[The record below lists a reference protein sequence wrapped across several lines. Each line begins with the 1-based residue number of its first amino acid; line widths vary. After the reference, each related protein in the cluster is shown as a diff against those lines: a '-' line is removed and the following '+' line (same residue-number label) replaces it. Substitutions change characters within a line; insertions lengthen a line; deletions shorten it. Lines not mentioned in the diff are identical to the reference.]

1 MTIANLSD
9 VLQKAKNENYAVAGL
24 VVLGWEDARCYA
36 ETAEELNLPVILQAG
51 PGCRANTPV
60 PILGKM
66 FRYLADQ
73 SNSPVVC
80 HLDHGYSKEECV
92 EGIDSGFTS
101 VMFDGS
107 KLSLNENIEKTH
119 EITELAHSYKVSVEG
134 EIGFVGYNEG
144 AESLST
150 NPNEANKFAELS
162 GCDAMA
168 ISAGNVH
175 LQTNKSSSIDM
186 DVIKNIQDLTDIP
199 LVLHGSSGIDY
210 ALRRKIAFNTNVCKF
225 NIGTELRKTFG
236 DTLRQEISNNPTMY
250 DRIQLIKSTLPKLKE
265 STKKVIENI
274 SLKTN
279 D

>member
-1 MTIANLSD
+1 MTVATLSE
-9 VLQKAKNENYAVAGL
+9 VLQKAKKDKYAVAGL

-36 ETAEELNLPVILQAG
+36 EVAEDLNLPVILQAG

-73 SNSPVVC
+73 SSCPVVC
-80 HLDHGYSKEECV
+80 HLDHGYTKEECM

-101 VMFDGS
+101 IMFDGS
-107 KLSLNENIEKTH
+107 KLSLNENVEKTH
-119 EITELAHSYKVSVEG
+119 EIAELAHKSNISVEG
-134 EIGFVGYNEG
+134 EIGFVGYSEG
-144 AESLST
+144 AESQNT
-150 NPNEANKFAELS
+150 DPTQAKQFAELS

-168 ISAGNVH
+168 VSAGNVH
-175 LQTNKSSSIDM
+175 LQTNSSSSIDLE
-186 DVIKNIQDLTDIP
+186 VIEQIEKLTDVP

-210 ALRRKIAFNTNVCKF
+210 SLRRSIANNTNVCKF

-236 DTLRQEISNNPTMY
+236 DTLREEITNNPSIY

-265 STKKVIENI
+265 TTKKVLENI
-274 SLKTN
+274 SQFSH
-279 D
+279 

>member
-1 MTIANLSD
+1 MTVATLSE
-9 VLQKAKNENYAVAGL
+9 VLQKAKKDNYAVAGL
-24 VVLGWEDARCYA
+24 VVLGWEDAQCYA
-36 ETAEELNLPVILQAG
+36 EAAEELNLPVILQAG

-60 PILGKM
+60 AILGKM

-73 SNSPVVC
+73 SNCPIVC
-80 HLDHGYSKEECV
+80 HLDHGYTKEECI
-92 EGIDSGFTS
+92 EGLDNGFTS

-107 KLSLNENIEKTH
+107 KLPLNENIEKTH
-119 EITELAHSYKVSVEG
+119 EIVELAHNYNVSVEG

-144 AESLST
+144 AESQST
-150 NPNEANKFAELS
+150 DPNQAKQFAELS

-186 DVIKNIQDLTDIP
+186 KVIKDIENLTNIP

-210 ALRRKIAFNTNVCKF
+210 DLRRNIANNTNVCKF

-236 DTLRQEISNNPTMY
+236 DSLREEISNNPTVY

-265 STKKVIENI
+265 SSKKVIENI
-274 SLKTN
+274 TLFN
-279 D
+279 H